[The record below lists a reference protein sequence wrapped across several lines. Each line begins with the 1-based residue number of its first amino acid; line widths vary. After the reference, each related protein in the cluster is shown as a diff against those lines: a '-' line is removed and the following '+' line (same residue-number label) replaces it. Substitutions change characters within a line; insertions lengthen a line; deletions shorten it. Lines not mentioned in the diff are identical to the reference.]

1 MKKGIKLIAL
11 ITLVCAVLSCGMGMT
26 SGVQKGAA
34 NHKDE
39 DVAPEDK
46 AVFTGSAIFYYL
58 PDFNTRGTEHETF
71 KYAQKAVT
79 EGKAEYKDGMYISKE
94 LAMKDISLTF
104 RRDKTYCLKET
115 LINPE
120 TEAVIDSDSST
131 GTYSISNGQLVRSF
145 QFKGDT
151 YEEVYLISHDGEV
164 LVLKS
169 VDTPQQRTASGIR
182 PIYTLTQSSGL
193 LNVFNK

>member
-26 SGVQKGAA
+26 SGVQKREA

-46 AVFTGSAIFYYL
+46 AVFTGSAILYYL

-71 KYAQKAVT
+71 KDAEKAVT
-79 EGKAEYKDGMYISKE
+79 EGKAVYKDGMYFSKE
-94 LAMKDISLTF
+94 YALKDISLTF

-131 GTYSISNGQLVRSF
+131 GTYSISDGQLVRSF
-145 QFKGDT
+145 QFKGNT
-151 YEEVYLISHDGEV
+151 YEEVYLISHGGEA

-169 VDTPQQRTASGIR
+169 VDTPQQRSASGIR

-193 LNVFNK
+193 LNVFSK

>member
-11 ITLVCAVLSCGMGMT
+11 ITLVCAVLSCGMGIT
-26 SGVQKGAA
+26 SGVQKGEA

-46 AVFTGSAIFYYL
+46 AVFTGSGIYYYT
-58 PDFNTRGTEHETF
+58 PDLESQGSGKETF
-71 KYAQKAVT
+71 KYAEKAVT
-79 EGKAEYKDGMYISKE
+79 EGKAIYKDGMYFSREYVSKNVSFTF
-94 LAMKDISLTF
+94 KRDGTYSLKGMEVNLTKN
-104 RRDKTYCLKET
+104 DTYSWEEK
-115 LINPE
+115 
-120 TEAVIDSDSST
+120 
-131 GTYSISNGQLVRSF
+131 GTYSISNERLVCLH

-151 YEEVYLISHDGEV
+151 YEEVYLISHDGEA

-169 VDTPQQRTASGIR
+169 VDTPRQRSASGIR

-193 LNVFNK
+193 LNVFSK